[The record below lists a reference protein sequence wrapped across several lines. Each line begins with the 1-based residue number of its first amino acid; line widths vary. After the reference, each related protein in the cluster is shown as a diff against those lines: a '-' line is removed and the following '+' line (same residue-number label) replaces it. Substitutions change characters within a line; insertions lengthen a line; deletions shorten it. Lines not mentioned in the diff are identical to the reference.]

1 MRGLTAFAN
10 TAKRN
15 RHKETGRET
24 GVIELY
30 RMQEAPH
37 ARDVIGNRGRGV
49 VISIATLNILVILDR
64 ITKYTFINNPALR
77 GKFF

>member
-1 MRGLTAFAN
+1 MRGPYGVDEN

-30 RMQEAPH
+30 RMQEAH
-37 ARDVIGNRGRGV
+37 SRKRCRSDDRGRGYYFL
-49 VISIATLNILVILDR
+49 IAALEYPWWCWTELRNILL
-64 ITKYTFINNPALR
+64 
-77 GKFF
+77 